1 MMEVE
6 FFGLFMPQLLLLAII
21 NFLPYWLS
29 RRVLQRTGAYHWI
42 WHPALFD
49 TALYV
54 ILLGLLHTLATSVFK

>member
-6 FFGLFMPQLLLLAII
+6 LFGLFVPQLLLLVIAT
-21 NFLPYWLS
+21 FVPYWLS
-29 RRVLQRTGAYHWI
+29 RWIFKRAGFYHWI

-54 ILLGLLHTLATSVFK
+54 VLLGLIQTLAKS